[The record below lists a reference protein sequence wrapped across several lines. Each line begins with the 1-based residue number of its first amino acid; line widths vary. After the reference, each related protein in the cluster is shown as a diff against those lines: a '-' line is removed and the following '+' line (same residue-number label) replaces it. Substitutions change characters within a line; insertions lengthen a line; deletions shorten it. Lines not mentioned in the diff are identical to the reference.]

1 MPCAAAAAAS
11 ARLISPAAGVPPVM
25 PVTISG
31 ARIARPSSVV
41 AEIDVGGGA
50 LGQRAVDQVN
60 VLEQGRAVE
69 LGRARSGDRQVIGL
83 ALADAAVRH

>member
-41 AEIDVGGGA
+41 EIDVGGGA
-50 LGQRAVDQVN
+50 LGQRAVHQVN
-60 VLEQGRAVE
+60 ILQQRRAVE
-69 LGRARSGDRQVIGL
+69 VGRARRRDRQVIGL

>member
-41 AEIDVGGGA
+41 ARSMSA
-50 LGQRAVDQVN
+50 A
-60 VLEQGRAVE
+60 
-69 LGRARSGDRQVIGL
+69 ARSGSAQWTRCTSSSSVGRWNS
-83 ALADAAVRH
+83 AAPDAAIAR

>member
-11 ARLISPAAGVPPVM
+11 ARLISPAAGVPPVI

-31 ARIARPSSVV
+31 ARIARPSRVV
-41 AEIDVGGGA
+41 DRSMSAA
-50 LGQRAVDQVN
+50 
-60 VLEQGRAVE
+60 
-69 LGRARSGDRQVIGL
+69 ARSGSAQWTRWTSSSSVGRWNSAAPGRGDRQVIGL

>member
-31 ARIARPSSVV
+31 ARIV
-41 AEIDVGGGA
+41 AAEQRRRQVDVGGGA
-50 LGQRAVDQVN
+50 LGQRAVDQVH
-60 VLEQGRAVE
+60 VVEQRRAVKRGRA
-69 LGRARSGDRQVIGL
+69 GRGDRQVIGL